1 MKIKTNVKAGGI
13 MPNHNQSVAQGLKV
27 QSNVKAGR
35 FDIEPQHN
43 QTMARGLKPKTD
55 VRAEGANG
63 DLPLYSVST
72 LTAARGLKVKT
83 GVKAGDWTNQHNQTM
98 AKGLKVKTDIK
109 AGGPPPIIIED

>member
-1 MKIKTNVKAGGI
+1 M
-13 MPNHNQSVAQGLKV
+13 KV

-43 QTMARGLKPKTD
+43 QTIARGLKPKTD
-55 VRAEGANG
+55 VKAEGANG
-63 DLPLYSVST
+63 DLPVDSVST
-72 LTAARGLKVKT
+72 LTAARGLKIKT
-83 GVKAGDWTNQHNQTM
+83 GVKAGDSPNQHNQTM